1 MTSNG
6 NSTNDISTST
16 EETGFDD
23 DENSNSTINT
33 TVTESEFNENYTT
46 TTSVTTTG
54 NSTTTISLMTIDVK
68 EPPGLMNFLYSVL
81 LILLR
86 HKFGIKLDYFI
97 NLK

>member
-23 DENSNSTINT
+23 DENSNSTNT

-46 TTSVTTTG
+46 TTSG

-68 EPPGLMNFLYSVL
+68 EPPGLMDFLYSVL